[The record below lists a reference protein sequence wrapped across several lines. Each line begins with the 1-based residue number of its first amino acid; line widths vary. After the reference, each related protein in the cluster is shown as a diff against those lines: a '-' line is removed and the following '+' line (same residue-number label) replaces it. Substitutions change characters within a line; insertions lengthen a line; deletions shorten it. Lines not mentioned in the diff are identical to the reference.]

1 MESIED
7 FKAMK
12 IIISGGW
19 GYGNLGDDAI
29 LLATLDLLQ
38 QAYEGAEIVALT
50 YSPDP
55 LVRDRCP
62 NVRFARAAHSVLD
75 WGSSESMFRRLDRHY
90 GLLSRIQ
97 LKCREAIANSEL
109 AYRIRESDPKILY
122 LQREIADADLFVM
135 AGGGYFNEHWVSN
148 VRAHLR
154 EVDLARA
161 HGVPYALL
169 GQTFGAFRNA
179 ALKQRIAGTM
189 RGAQAI
195 AVRDEFSHRDLAAL
209 QIDAALIPDIA
220 LTEVRIC
227 PFTPGDERPVGLI
240 LNNRSKHFLTRMASI
255 FARFIADSGS
265 RVPVDVIMSRRW
277 QGDLRASVTV
287 QHVLN
292 QHRIEN
298 RLVLPSSVFDLESAL
313 ARCRLV
319 ISENLHGLIVAARNQ
334 VPVVAV
340 NDYPVGSP
348 NHRKFDSFMSQVG
361 SERFCIDRESEVG
374 ETLELLHE
382 RLASAETFH
391 AFMPRF
397 CQGVR
402 EDYLR
407 FVRDLRHARAARPL
421 PADTLAACA

>member
-1 MESIED
+1 
-7 FKAMK
+7 MK

-38 QAYEGAEIVALT
+38 QAYEGVEIVALT
-50 YSPDP
+50 YAPDP
-55 LVRDRCP
+55 LVRDRYP
-62 NVRFARAAHSVLD
+62 NVCFARAAHSVLD

-90 GLLSRIQ
+90 GLLDRVQ

-109 AYRIRESDPKILY
+109 AYRIRENTPKILY
-122 LQREIADADLFVM
+122 LQREIANADLFVM
-135 AGGGYFNEHWVSN
+135 AGGGYFNEHWASN
-148 VRAHLR
+148 VRAHLC

-161 HGVPYALL
+161 HGVPYVLV

-179 ALKQRIAGTM
+179 ALKRRIAETM

-209 QIDAALIPDIA
+209 QIGATIIPDIA
-220 LTEVRIC
+220 LSSARARSVEA
-227 PFTPGDERPVGLI
+227 DEERPIGLI
-240 LNNRSKHFLTRMASI
+240 LNNANEDFLKRMASI
-255 FARFIADSGS
+255 FARFAVESGS
-265 RVPVDVIMSRRW
+265 KVPVDVIMSRRW
-277 QGDLRASVTV
+277 QGDLKASLTV

-292 QHRIEN
+292 QHYIEN
-298 RLVLPSSVFDLESAL
+298 RLVLPSSVCDLESTL
-313 ARCRLV
+313 ACCRLV

-348 NHRKFDSFMSQVG
+348 NHRKFDSFMSQIN

-382 RLASAETFH
+382 RLTNAEAFH
-391 AFMPRF
+391 AFMSRF
-397 CQGVR
+397 CQDVR

-407 FVRDLRHARAARPL
+407 FVHDLRHVQIARPL
-421 PADTLAACA
+421 PAVALSACA

>member
-1 MESIED
+1 
-7 FKAMK
+7 MK

-50 YSPDP
+50 YSSDP
-55 LVRDRCP
+55 LVRDRYP

-90 GLLSRIQ
+90 GLLNRVQ
-97 LKCREAIANSEL
+97 LKCREAIANSEF
-109 AYRIRESDPKILY
+109 AYRIRENDPKILY

-135 AGGGYFNEHWVSN
+135 AGGGYFNEHWASN

-161 HGVPYALL
+161 HGVPYALM
-169 GQTFGAFRNA
+169 GQTFGAFRDA
-179 ALKQRIAGTM
+179 ALKRRVADM
-189 RGAQAI
+189 VHGAQAI

-209 QIDAALIPDIA
+209 QVDAALIPDIA
-220 LTEVRIC
+220 LAETRTH
-227 PFTPGDERPVGLI
+227 PLTPGDERPVGLV
-240 LNNRSKHFLTRMASI
+240 LNNRSEAFLTRMASI
-255 FARFIADSGS
+255 FARFVADNGM
-265 RVPVDVIMSRRW
+265 PVDVIMSRRW
-277 QGDLRASVTV
+277 QGDLRASVKA
-287 QHVLN
+287 QHILN
-292 QHRIEN
+292 LHRIEN
-298 RLVLPSSVFDLESAL
+298 RLVLPSSVFDLENAL

-319 ISENLHGLIVAARNQ
+319 ISENLHGLIIAARNQ

-348 NHRKFDSFMSQVG
+348 NHRKFDSFMSQIG

-374 ETLELLHE
+374 ETLDLLHA
-382 RLASAETFH
+382 RLASAEAFH

-402 EDYLR
+402 DDYLR
-407 FVRDLRHARAARPL
+407 FVRGLRNARAARPL
-421 PADTLAACA
+421 PAAALAACA